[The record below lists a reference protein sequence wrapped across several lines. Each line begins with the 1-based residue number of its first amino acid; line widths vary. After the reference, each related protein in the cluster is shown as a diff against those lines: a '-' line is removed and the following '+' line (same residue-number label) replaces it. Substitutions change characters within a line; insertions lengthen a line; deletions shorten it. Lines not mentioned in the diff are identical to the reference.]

1 MALAAGPCLPAV
13 LLAGIGGM
21 LVLRGAA
28 RSGIAE
34 IYPPLVLAVSEV
46 NWLLDRALAAAKK
59 RTQTAQS
66 KLIERRDRA
75 LRAAEEQYQ
84 AEMARLEKNRVK
96 RLAGPTANYPRQLA
110 EITATRD
117 HELAQAEEDSTRREA
132 EARRREA
139 ADSAAATERYDR
151 QIEQITRR
159 HVDEWQRLV
168 ESWRGGLAGLQSVAA
183 QLCGETAQAG
193 TDSPWLADWRQLTAA
208 EWVPAGELPP
218 AIRFGTLEVRL
229 DQVPEGV
236 PQSPQLANFTQES
249 FALPALVP
257 FPAGASLLLKARG
270 EGRRVAVEAMQAFM
284 LRLLASLPASKVRFT
299 IIDPVGLGEN
309 FAAFMHLADYQE
321 QLVTSR
327 IWTEPRHIE
336 ERLADLSEHM
346 ENVIQKYLR
355 NEFATIE
362 EYNRDAGEIAEPFR
376 FLVIA
381 NFPAN
386 FSEAAQRR
394 LLSIAASGA
403 RCGVYTLVMVDT
415 QAPLPPGIRDS
426 RLGAARHHARLARR
440 GTSSGVT
447 SGFGQFAL
455 TLDTPPPPL
464 PMTRMLQSAGARP
477 NRPAAS
483 KCRSKSSLP
492 RPTTIGPARP
502 RKVSTCR
509 WVGPAPP
516 ACNRSC
522 WAREPRSTCWSP
534 ARPAREN
541 RRCCTRW
548 SPTWPCAI
556 RPTRPKSI

>member
-1 MALAAGPCLPAV
+1 M
-13 LLAGIGGM
+13 
-21 LVLRGAA
+21 
-28 RSGIAE
+28 
-34 IYPPLVLAVSEV
+34 

-59 RTQTAQS
+59 RTQTAQG

-84 AEMARLEKNRVK
+84 KEMARLERNRVK
-96 RLAGPTANYPRQLA
+96 RLAGPTENYPRQLA
-110 EITATRD
+110 EITAARD
-117 HELAQAEEDSTRREA
+117 HELRQAEENFTRRDA
-132 EARRREA
+132 EARRRET
-139 ADSAAATERYDR
+139 ADSSAATERYER

-168 ESWRGGLAGLQSVAA
+168 ESWRGGLAGLQAVAA

-193 TDSPWLADWRQLTAA
+193 SDLPWLADWRQLAAA
-208 EWVPAGELPP
+208 EWLPAGELPP

-236 PQSPQLANFTQES
+236 PQSPQLANFAQES

-257 FPAGASLLLKARG
+257 FPAGASVLFKARG
-270 EGRRVAVEAMQAFM
+270 EGRRTAVEAMQAFM

-362 EYNRDAGEIAEPFR
+362 QYNRDAGEIAEPFR

-415 QAPLPPGIRDS
+415 QAPLPPGFAIRD
-426 RLGAARHHARLARR
+426 LEQH
-440 GTSSGVT
+440 GTTLSWQHGHFVWRDDR
-447 SGFGQFAL
+447 FGQFAL
-455 TLDTPPPPL
+455 TLDTPPAPL
-464 PMTRMLQSAGARP
+464 QMTRMLQSAGAQAKTAGRVEVP
-477 NRPAAS
+477 FEVIA
-483 KCRSKSSLP
+483 
-492 RPTTIGPARP
+492 
-502 RKVSTCR
+502 
-509 WVGPAPP
+509 PAPDDYWTSSAQKGFDVPLGRAGTP
-516 ACNRSC
+516 ACNRCC
-522 WAREPRSTCWSP
+522 WAPERRNTCWWP
-534 ARPAREN
+534 ARPVREN

-548 SPTWPCAI
+548 
-556 RPTRPKSI
+556 